1 MIYLLIIIAIVV
13 LIVCLPHCFETYTNM
28 KYVEHL
34 EKMGTYVDENGKEM
48 KYEILATVESKE
60 NNKNYTQY
68 ACYCRAKES
77 PLPACCCHQTANK

>member
-1 MIYLLIIIAIVV
+1 MIYLLIIIAIAV

-48 KYEILATVESKE
+48 
-60 NNKNYTQY
+60 
-68 ACYCRAKES
+68 
-77 PLPACCCHQTANK
+77 